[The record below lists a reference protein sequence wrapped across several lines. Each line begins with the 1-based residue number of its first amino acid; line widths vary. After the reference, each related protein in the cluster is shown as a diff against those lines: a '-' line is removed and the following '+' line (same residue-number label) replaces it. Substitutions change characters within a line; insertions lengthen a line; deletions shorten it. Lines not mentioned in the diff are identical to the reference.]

1 MSDANKKKYNLEFYF
16 NGNRFLK
23 QTDDIEKTLL
33 KIAPEQL
40 YTEMYI
46 TASFED
52 MKTERK
58 LNLIEGRKLFRD
70 DTFRQIFIQNL
81 TIS

>member
-1 MSDANKKKYNLEFYF
+1 MSDANKKKYRLDFYF
-16 NGNRFLK
+16 NGDRFK
-23 QTDDIEKTLL
+23 KRTNDIDKTLL
-33 KIAPEQL
+33 EVAPDQL

-46 TASFED
+46 TAHFDD
-52 MKTERK
+52 MKAERK

-70 DTFRQIFIQNL
+70 DMFRQIFIQNL